1 MAEKMFYHPFAKNK
15 TNRPNNMV
23 SCCIFRDMSKA
34 FRLKNKRR
42 ISSYKIVVFFSPSYE
57 VRKNNAVADVTV
69 YLPLDTYANAK
80 KFIRLAHPTMV
91 FLSNMNFG
99 QTTLMI

>member
-1 MAEKMFYHPFAKNK
+1 MQLL
-15 TNRPNNMV
+15 
-23 SCCIFRDMSKA
+23 I
-34 FRLKNKRR
+34 
-42 ISSYKIVVFFSPSYE
+42 
-57 VRKNNAVADVTV
+57 TV